1 MMALLYLKC
10 AFAKNFFSHHTSLC
24 YFKTIIIRTPAA
36 RVDVH
41 ITLLKTKTL
50 RFQSVSDSFLT

>member
-10 AFAKNFFSHHTSLC
+10 AFPKNFFSHHTSLC

-41 ITLLKTKTL
+41 IILLKTKTF
-50 RFQSVSDSFLT
+50 RF